1 MWQAVA
7 DWVSYDPA
15 GRRDQL
21 HDLIKGGVRLGQMD
35 ALQLSQLQRHPLLV
49 EDAGGPA
56 AALVGSAYGSRMLS
70 NVHRSRSGSHRRPT
84 YGGASSYD
92 HGGYGGG
99 SERRRGSGGG
109 TGGAQQAAA
118 AQQVQQP
125 KPGLLALQQLIGS
138 LQARAA
144 AARARQ
150 QQRMQQEQE
159 QQQQDGAQACA
170 GGADQRSQRAGGET
184 QTGSPPR
191 SPREDQMQTDG
202 RREPGAGAPQ
212 QGATEVPPAEG
223 PRGMA
228 SPMTSPAS
236 NSAML
241 SPGGS
246 SGVGGRSPNPLAAAL
261 ASAIVQA
268 AAKQGL
274 PRISLG
280 VGEGGHVAAGAVKA
294 ALSAAQKQLQSDPA
308 LQQMIRQ
315 AQTAIKGGGDGK
327 QSQEQQQQQQGPG
340 GAAAGIPVDEKRE
353 EQPAGDAGGE
363 QGAAGGA
370 AGSPGGVA
378 LSQHALTLNPQQ
390 LLQIAAAVQKA
401 AASGQAQPPHVRQQ
415 LQQLQGVL
423 ARHIAQVGSD
433 SPHQPLLMAVQ
444 QMLASASASASAS
457 SAGSGSGSGAG
468 AGAASAGAAAAG
480 SGSPAVAKPPPGAT
494 AAMAAPAGSAVPEP
508 PAPASDG
515 MDGLQVDE
523 APATREEAL
532 PQGHAG
538 GEGSPAGKDGR
549 QRDQPKL
556 PQGQPA
562 GDACMQEA
570 GAAAPVK
577 EEQDGEAEE
586 TAASAAAS
594 ELPPAQPSAGDWKP
608 EGPAPPAETPT
619 AAASEQAEQEA
630 QATPSHPVSSPR
642 TSPRVRTRAA
652 SNSAPALSPRK
663 GAAAAA
669 AAPKAP
675 PDDEPVAKRLR
686 RK

>member
-21 HDLIKGGVRLGQMD
+21 HDLIRGGMRLEQMD

-56 AALVGSAYGSRMLS
+56 AALVGSAYSSRMLS

-109 TGGAQQAAA
+109 AGGMQQAAA

-159 QQQQDGAQACA
+159 QQQQDGADASA
-170 GGADQRSQRAGGET
+170 GGGGQSNQRAGGEI
-184 QTGSPPR
+184 QSGSPPR
-191 SPREDQMQTDG
+191 SPCEDNMQTDG
-202 RREPGAGAPQ
+202 RREPGAGAPR
-212 QGATEVPPAEG
+212 QGATAVPPAEG

-236 NSAML
+236 KSVTL
-241 SPGGS
+241 SP
-246 SGVGGRSPNPLAAAL
+246 GVGGRSPNPLAAAL

-308 LQQMIRQ
+308 LQHMIRQ
-315 AQTAIKGGGDGK
+315 AQTAIKGVGDGK
-327 QSQEQQQQQQGPG
+327 QSQEQQQQLQEPG
-340 GAAAGIPVDEKRE
+340 GAAAGMPDEKRE

-363 QGAAGGA
+363 QLAAGGA

-457 SAGSGSGSGAG
+457 SAGSGSGSGPGSAS
-468 AGAASAGAAAAG
+468 AAAGAAADS
-480 SGSPAVAKPPPGAT
+480 SGSPAKPPPGAT
-494 AAMAAPAGSAVPEP
+494 AATAALAGSAVPEP

-515 MDGLQVDE
+515 ADELQLDE
-523 APATREEAL
+523 AAATREEAP
-532 PQGHAG
+532 PQEHAG
-538 GEGSPAGKDGR
+538 GEWSPARKGGQ

-556 PQGQPA
+556 PQGQPV
-562 GDACMQEA
+562 GDVCMAEA
-570 GAAAPVK
+570 GVAAPVK
-577 EEQDGEAEE
+577 EEQDEEAEDV
-586 TAASAAAS
+586 AASTAAS
-594 ELPPAQPSAGDWKP
+594 ELPPAQPSAGDGKP

-619 AAASEQAEQEA
+619 GAASEQAEQEA
-630 QATPSHPVSSPR
+630 QAPPSHPVPSPR

-652 SNSAPALSPRK
+652 SQSAPALSPRK
-663 GAAAAA
+663 GTAAAP